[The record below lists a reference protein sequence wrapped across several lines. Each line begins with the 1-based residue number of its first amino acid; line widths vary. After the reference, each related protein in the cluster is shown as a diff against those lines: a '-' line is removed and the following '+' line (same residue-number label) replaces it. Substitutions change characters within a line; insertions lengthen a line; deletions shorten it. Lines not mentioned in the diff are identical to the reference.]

1 MSLAAH
7 CITAR
12 MTNWFT
18 QTGLSTCD
26 LHQLFTRLWWWL
38 SLRLLK
44 WQSPLLTR
52 VLPRTTL
59 TQTIRLHYEMFPPLS
74 NHLLYHGDFTFHWEF
89 FSFIDISMMNSTFC
103 TKKGKYFSGLSTCDL
118 HQLFTRLWWW
128 LSLRLLKWQSPLLT
142 RVLPRTTLTQ
152 TIRLHYEMFPPLSN
166 HLLYHGDFTFH
177 WEFFSFIDISMM
189 NSTFCTKKGKY
200 FSKSACFILMWK
212 LKLCELSLHAGD
224 LVCIQSS

>member
-18 QTGLSTCD
+18 QT
-26 LHQLFTRLWWWL
+26 
-38 SLRLLK
+38 
-44 WQSPLLTR
+44 
-52 VLPRTTL
+52 
-59 TQTIRLHYEMFPPLS
+59 
-74 NHLLYHGDFTFHWEF
+74 
-89 FSFIDISMMNSTFC
+89 
-103 TKKGKYFSGLSTCDL
+103 GLSTCDL